1 MAKRTPNQSQ
11 ADDGGRAAGAET
23 TRKPRLV
30 SARAPRAEREIGAAV
45 AGGQDQAGEMSDEF
59 LGEAATPGEP
69 VQAGSQPDVR
79 SSSMSSEPNE
89 EDIRLR
95 AYHRYLE
102 RGGGHGQDYEDW
114 LEAERELKGDKQQR

>member
-1 MAKRTPNQSQ
+1 MAKRTPNQSR
-11 ADDGGRAAGAET
+11 ADDGGRAAGPEAA
-23 TRKPRLV
+23 RKPRLV
-30 SARAPRAEREIGAAV
+30 TTRARAEREIGAAV

-59 LGEAATPGEP
+59 LGEGQTAGEP
-69 VQAGSQPDVR
+69 VQAESQPDVR

-102 RGGGHGQDYEDW
+102 RGGGHGQDYDDW
-114 LEAERELKGDKQQR
+114 LEAERELKGDKQLR

>member
-23 TRKPRLV
+23 ARKPRLV
-30 SARAPRAEREIGAAV
+30 TARPPRAEREAGAAV

-59 LGEAATPGEP
+59 LGEGETPGEP
-69 VQAGSQPDVR
+69 VQAGSPDVR

-95 AYHRYLE
+95 AYHRYVE

-114 LEAERELKGDKQQR
+114 LEAERELKGAKQPR